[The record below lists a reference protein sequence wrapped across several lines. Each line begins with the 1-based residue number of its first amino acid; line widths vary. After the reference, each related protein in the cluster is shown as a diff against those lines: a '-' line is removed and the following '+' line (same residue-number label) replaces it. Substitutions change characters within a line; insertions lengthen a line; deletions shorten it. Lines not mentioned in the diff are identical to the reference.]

1 MLFKELPSNIK
12 KYRKKIGITQKELAK
27 KICKSEISIRKY
39 ESGTVNIPPST
50 LFAISAAL
58 NVTVDELLGADS
70 AEYRSEN
77 FEEALDLTLKQ
88 LDDLTEELKKN
99 INIGNRTRDIESSD
113 IKDLTEE
120 GIKEFIYSSIVNLMY
135 LALNSTALNYNIDN
149 FSENE
154 LEEISNFV
162 FNSYK
167 LKVNE
172 ILERKNR

>member
-1 MLFKELPSNIK
+1 
-12 KYRKKIGITQKELAK
+12 
-27 KICKSEISIRKY
+27 
-39 ESGTVNIPPST
+39 
-50 LFAISAAL
+50 
-58 NVTVDELLGADS
+58 
-70 AEYRSEN
+70 
-77 FEEALDLTLKQ
+77 
-88 LDDLTEELKKN
+88 
-99 INIGNRTRDIESSD
+99 
-113 IKDLTEE
+113 
-120 GIKEFIYSSIVNLMY
+120 MY